1 MVSLCYHVQRE
12 GCGFW
17 EAEWDSLMI
26 TSGAGHNY
34 LLLTLHGLSE
44 AQKTG
49 QSLCCPLLKIITQ
62 KTAIKTLPAMSSSSS
77 PWHSLYHFSSKWT
90 VSTLKSTYSLLL
102 SSLVNLYFSSC
113 RFAQSKILLVQCG
126 VHAGISSVINPKL
139 DWKDH
144 CQFGVRVLPRLGKE
158 KNACPTWPGWSHFRF
173 LGSCSAFLGGTVWII
188 TIAGCCAGLLSAAS
202 RMLSGYPFTSLSTE
216 ERYILCH
223 VTERK
228 VKNMV
233 FGCTMWGFGCCI
245 AKILSKTP

>member
-62 KTAIKTLPAMSSSSS
+62 KTAIKTLPAVSSSSS
-77 PWHSLYHFSSKWT
+77 PWHSLYHFSSKRT

-113 RFAQSKILLVQCG
+113 WFAQSKILLVQCG

-144 CQFGVRVLPRLGKE
+144 CQFGVCVPPRLGRE
-158 KNACPTWPGWSHFRF
+158 KNACPTWPGSNHFRF
-173 LGSCSAFLGGTVWII
+173 LGSCSAFFRWNCLNNNNSRLLCWTSFCSQQNAFWVSFYLLVHRRKIHPVPCHRKKGEKHGICLHHVRVWV
-188 TIAGCCAGLLSAAS
+188 LYS
-202 RMLSGYPFTSLSTE
+202 
-216 ERYILCH
+216 
-223 VTERK
+223 
-228 VKNMV
+228 KN
-233 FGCTMWGFGCCI
+233 I
-245 AKILSKTP
+245 K